1 MSPRTAI
8 VLFTR
13 DLRVHD
19 HAALAEASRTADHVV
34 PLFVLDDDLILHAA
48 APNRL
53 SFLLDALADLRRS
66 LQELGGDLILRRG
79 DTTVETMRVA
89 HAVDAV
95 TVVVGADASSYARR
109 REQRLERACEHERRQ
124 LLVENTTAV
133 VAAGDLTPSERDH
146 YRVFTP
152 YWRRWRS
159 TTLPATLPPPD
170 RLELP
175 AGLDPGAL
183 PQLSELTSGKPSP
196 DLPHGGETE
205 GRRRLTRWLSEGLH
219 DYERSRDD
227 LAAEGTSRLSPY
239 LHFGCVSATEVVGRA
254 REHGGTSDA
263 FVRQLC
269 WRDFYLQLLA
279 ANPRTPAEDL
289 HSGRVDWCDD
299 DDMLARWREGQTGYP
314 IVDAAMR
321 QLHHEGWLHN
331 RARLIVG
338 SFLAKTLNVNWRKGA
353 EVFFD
358 LLVDGDL
365 ANNVGNWQWV
375 AGTGVDTRP
384 NRVLNPIAQAK
395 RYDPKGAYVRR
406 HVAELAGLPG
416 PSVHEPWHAPPAR
429 VPPEY
434 PRRIVDF
441 AEATSRFRAR
451 RRAQREHATRA

>member
-1 MSPRTAI
+1 MSARTAI

-13 DLRVHD
+13 DLRIHD
-19 HAALAEASRTADHVV
+19 HAALMEASRTADHVI
-34 PLFVLDDDLILHAA
+34 PLFVLDDDLMRQAG

-53 SFLLDALADLRRS
+53 SFLLDTLTDLRRS
-66 LQELGGDLILRRG
+66 LQELGVDLILRRG
-79 DTTVETMRVA
+79 DTVVETMRVA
-89 HAVDAV
+89 RA
-95 TVVVGADASSYARR
+95 TGTNTIFVGADASAYAQLRERR
-109 REQRLERACEHERRQ
+109 LHNACERERLELR
-124 LLVENTTAV
+124 VENTTAAV
-133 VAAGDLTPSERDH
+133 PAGDLTPTGRDH

-159 TTLPATLPPPD
+159 TSLPATLPPPD

-183 PQLSELTSGKPSP
+183 PPLGELAPGKPSP
-196 DLPHGGETE
+196 GLPRGGETE
-205 GRRRLTRWLSEGLH
+205 GRRRLGRWLSEGLH

-227 LAAEGTSRLSPY
+227 LTADGTSRLSPY

-254 REHGGTSDA
+254 RQQGDTSDA

-289 HSGRVDWCDD
+289 HSRREDWCDD
-299 DDMLARWREGQTGYP
+299 DDTLALWREGQTGYP

-353 EVFFD
+353 DVFFD

-384 NRVLNPIAQAK
+384 NRLFNPIAQA
-395 RYDPKGAYVRR
+395 RRFDPEGAYVRR
-406 HVAELAGLPG
+406 YLPELSGLSG
-416 PSVHEPWHAPPAR
+416 PAVHEPWRTRLGRVAPG
-429 VPPEY
+429 Y
-434 PRRIVDF
+434 PKPIVDYS
-441 AEATSRFRAR
+441 EASTRLRAR
-451 RRAQREHATRA
+451 RRAARERAIRG